1 MPKYQFRDG
10 TPYDGP
16 YFIMPD
22 GRVLSGATYTR
33 DSKRLLEIEDGGERS
48 GKLYEASTEEAP
60 VQPRKTRGKGRKAG
74 SVVSKKSANASFCLQ
89 KSRRRL

>member
-16 YFIMPD
+16 TITMPD

-33 DSKRLLEIEDGGERS
+33 NSQRLVEIEDASER
-48 GKLYEASTEEAP
+48 GRELHEASPEKEA
-60 VQPRKTRGKGRKAG
+60 VQQSKSRSKGRKSG
-74 SVVSKKSANASFCLQ
+74 SVVRKKSAKTSPAL
-89 KSRRRL
+89 

>member
-16 YFIMPD
+16 YFIMQD

-33 DSKRLLEIEDGGERS
+33 DSKRLVEMEDGGQRS
-48 GKLYEASTEEAP
+48 GELHEASVEEAP
-60 VQPRKTRGKGRKAG
+60 VQQSKARGKGRGKR
-74 SVVSKKSANASFCLQ
+74 SVVGKKSAKASPAL
-89 KSRRRL
+89 

>member
-16 YFIMPD
+16 YFIMQD

-33 DSKRLLEIEDGGERS
+33 DSKRLVEMEDGGQRS
-48 GKLYEASTEEAP
+48 GELHEASVEEAP
-60 VQPRKTRGKGRKAG
+60 VQPRKARGKGRKPR
-74 SVVSKKSANASFCLQ
+74 SVVSKKSAASGSLV
-89 KSRRRL
+89 

>member
-22 GRVLSGATYTR
+22 GRVLSGTNYTR
-33 DSKRLLEIEDGGERS
+33 DSKRLVEIEDGSERS
-48 GKLYEASTEEAP
+48 GELHEASVEEAP
-60 VQPRKTRGKGRKAG
+60 VQPRKSRGKGRKAG
-74 SVVSKKSANASFCLQ
+74 SVVGKKSAKASP
-89 KSRRRL
+89 SV

>member
-16 YFIMPD
+16 TISMPD

-33 DSKRLLEIEDGGERS
+33 DSKRLVEVKDGGER
-48 GKLYEASTEEAP
+48 GRELHEASPKKET
-60 VQPRKTRGKGRKAG
+60 VQQSKGGSKGRKKR
-74 SVVSKKSANASFCLQ
+74 SVVSKKSAKTSPAL
-89 KSRRRL
+89 

>member
-22 GRVLSGATYTR
+22 GRVLSGASYTR
-33 DSKRLLEIEDGGERS
+33 DSKRLVEVEDGGKRS
-48 GKLYEASTEEAP
+48 RELHEASVEETP
-60 VQPRKTRGKGRKAG
+60 VQQSKTRSKGRSKR
-74 SVVSKKSANASFCLQ
+74 SMVSKKSAKASTAL
-89 KSRRRL
+89 

>member
-48 GKLYEASTEEAP
+48 GKLHEASVEEAP

-74 SVVSKKSANASFCLQ
+74 SVVSKKSAKASPAL
-89 KSRRRL
+89 